1 VTALRILVVE
11 DDRNSREAFVE
22 LLGGEG
28 HEVDA
33 CARADAALAR
43 LEKATYDVLLT
54 DLVMPGMTGLDLIAA
69 ARARQPSLR
78 CFIMTGQPPQQVPGV
93 VWIGKPIALD
103 RLLDSLATLPTE
115 S

>member
-1 VTALRILVVE
+1 MTALRILLAE
-11 DDRNSREAFVE
+11 DDRNTRDALVE
-22 LLGGEG
+22 LLSAED

-43 LEKATYDVLLT
+43 LEDATYDVLLT

-78 CFIMTGQPPQQVPGV
+78 CFIMTGQAPQDVPGV
-93 VWIGKPIALD
+93 EWIVKPIAFD
-103 RLLDSLATLPTE
+103 RLLDSLAAPPTE
-115 S
+115 P